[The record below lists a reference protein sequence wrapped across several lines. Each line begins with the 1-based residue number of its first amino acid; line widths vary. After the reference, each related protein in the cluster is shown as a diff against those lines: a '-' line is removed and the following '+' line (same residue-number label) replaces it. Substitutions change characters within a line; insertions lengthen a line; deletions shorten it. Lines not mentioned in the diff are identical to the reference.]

1 MKRIITAALL
11 ALSLAGCSTLG
22 DMAGLSD
29 TVVKVAETVTDENT
43 STAKGTTA
51 GMSSSDAANVLMN
64 RDYYNAVKAVA
75 GAGDKGA
82 RSSLVEIESHDGK
95 PIVIDAKSFKVY
107 APPQQQA
114 VSAGLG
120 LQRPVTVESNGIKWF
135 REIKEAV
142 LGTAQVVLP
151 WKMVREQGKTIRHES
166 DNNTAARITELGV
179 VNNAVTG
186 SQSIAGQA
194 ITTFKPATPIIIP
207 APAAAQAAETP
218 AVTP

>member
-1 MKRIITAALL
+1 MKRILIILAA
-11 ALSLAGCSTLG
+11 ALSLSACSTLG
-22 DMAGLSD
+22 DVAGLSD
-29 TVVKVAETVTDENT
+29 TAVKVAEAVTDENT
-43 STAKGTTA
+43 STAKGATA
-51 GMSSSDAANVLMN
+51 GMSSSDTANVLMN

-120 LQRPVTVESNGIKWF
+120 LQRPVTIESNGIKWF
-135 REIKEAV
+135 REIKEAAI
-142 LGTAQVVLP
+142 GTLQTVLP

-207 APAAAQAAETP
+207 APAAAPAATEATP
-218 AVTP
+218 AE